1 MYAILKDGG
10 HQYRVKSGDRIWVA
24 ARQADAGATL
34 VFDQVLACGGA
45 AEKDVRIGQPLVA
58 GARVTAQV
66 VGPVK
71 GQKVMTHKYRR
82 RKKSHVRRGH
92 RQKALEVKIL
102 KIEL

>member
-1 MYAILKDGG
+1 MYAILQDGG

-24 ARQADAGATL
+24 SRDAAAGATL
-34 VFDQVLACGGA
+34 VFDRVLACGGPEGA
-45 AEKDVRIGQPLVA
+45 DVRIGQPLVA

-66 VGPVK
+66 VGAAK
-71 GQKVMTHKYRR
+71 GRKVMTHKYRR